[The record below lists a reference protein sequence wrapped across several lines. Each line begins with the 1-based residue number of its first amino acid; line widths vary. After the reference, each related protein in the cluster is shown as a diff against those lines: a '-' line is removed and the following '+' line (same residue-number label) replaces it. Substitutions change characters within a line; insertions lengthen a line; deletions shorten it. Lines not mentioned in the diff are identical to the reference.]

1 MHEEDIMSGTQSP
14 DPTEPKTDAFNL
26 FSFREIQV
34 DGISSSDFVPL
45 QRQIKVLYV
54 FLIAI
59 FVPLMAA
66 LVIIQYV
73 TPLETQDEYRLLVV
87 FCTFLNVFALLL
99 LRYGYFKAAAQTLV
113 VMTMIAPWGCVLI
126 DPSIVRG
133 DFIPL
138 LYMVFSII
146 LSTLFLS
153 VWETVIISV
162 VQLGLLVYVVFATG
176 LGSHINAA
184 SLLYFVSLLS
194 LFSIVI
200 NYVRETNMRQLLYQ
214 TRLLDKSR
222 KNLHQQSILDP
233 LTGLYNRRHL
243 EVLMQEELA
252 LAEQNGTS
260 LGFLMIDLDNFKAVN
275 DTYGHDVGDRVLR
288 EVGQILSQ
296 SIRQTDYLFR
306 HGGDELVLVM
316 PGTSIEVAER
326 RAGQLRKNI
335 EILAIPLEGK
345 LIDTLSISVGVVTYP
360 DHGDTR
366 EALVRAADK
375 ALYQAKSLGRNRV
388 ELGKLE

>member
-1 MHEEDIMSGTQSP
+1 MSGTQSP

-126 DPSIVRG
+126 APSIVRG